1 MRAICRTGASSVEL
15 RDIRVPA
22 ATPNHVVI
30 KTTACGI
37 NAGDKAWLAGLFP
50 EIPASLRDV
59 CGACASGVVIATGKG
74 VPSRYLGRKI
84 AVYRSLKA
92 SSDCL
97 GVWSEFARIHYLN
110 TALLP
115 EDVDEADYS
124 ASLVNAVS
132 AHVFLDQVV
141 RAGHRAVVCTAG
153 TSATGRSLL
162 GACHA
167 RNIPIISIV
176 RTEAGK
182 ALLSRFA
189 AVHVLATA
197 DGEFDPK
204 LQELCAELGATAV
217 FDGVG
222 GALAGRVAMAMP
234 PGSTIYCYGFLAGG
248 EPLAFHSSL
257 LLMRSLTF
265 ISFSV
270 LRPLVRDKETLNRL
284 LAGVEE
290 IIAMPQFRTVTGRT
304 FGFETVAE
312 ALAWQSP
319 DCGRAV
325 LKP

>member
-1 MRAICRTGASSVEL
+1 MHGGNI
-15 RDIRVPA
+15 
-22 ATPNHVVI
+22 
-30 KTTACGI
+30 
-37 NAGDKAWLAGLFP
+37 
-50 EIPASLRDV
+50 
-59 CGACASGVVIATGKG
+59 
-74 VPSRYLGRKI
+74 
-84 AVYRSLKA
+84 
-92 SSDCL
+92 
-97 GVWSEFARIHYLN
+97 
-110 TALLP
+110 
-115 EDVDEADYS
+115 
-124 ASLVNAVS
+124 
-132 AHVFLDQVV
+132 
-141 RAGHRAVVCTAG
+141 
-153 TSATGRSLL
+153 SATGRSLL

-222 GALAGRVAMAMP
+222 GALAGRVAKAMP